1 MTTLEPGVV
10 RRYTVQDH
18 VSGETC
24 YVTEG
29 IGGVF
34 GEGIIRFDE
43 IDTQIAHSLKR
54 ELKIRDED
62 PLSARYVVT
71 QSYEMGREGWRTRVH
86 TRAEMHSDRDN
97 FYVSGTLTAHENGA
111 PVAERRWHETIPRD
125 LM

>member
-1 MTTLEPGVV
+1 MTKIDPGSV

-18 VSGETC
+18 VSGETT

-29 IGGVF
+29 VGGVF

-54 ELKIRDED
+54 ELTIRDED
-62 PLSARYVVT
+62 PLSARYVLT
-71 QSYEMGREGWRTRVH
+71 QSYEMGREGWRTRVQ

-97 FYVSGTLTAHENGA
+97 FYVSGTLTAYEDGNA
-111 PVAERRWHETIPRD
+111 VAERRWDETIPRD